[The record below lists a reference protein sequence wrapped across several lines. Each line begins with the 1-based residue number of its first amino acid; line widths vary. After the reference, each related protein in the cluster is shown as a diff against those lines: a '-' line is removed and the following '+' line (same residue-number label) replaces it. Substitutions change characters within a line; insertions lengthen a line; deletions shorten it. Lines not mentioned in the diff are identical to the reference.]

1 MNEAIFNLTHA
12 AKKSFGL
19 SVAVLLTMLT
29 ADKAQATDKGIL
41 AIGNDIENAFWEM
54 PSAGRNFDIT
64 TSGEFYAS
72 SPTEANNPTG
82 GDPAYLA
89 LINVLISRPLENDS
103 QEALKGKLTDART
116 LLESVPE
123 IDEKSQLRLLKFI
136 SKIKNIIKMKEPL
149 WADEQELA
157 KLKAK
162 NAALDK
168 ENAALVKEIV
178 KIKAEQ
184 EATKNHI
191 NETKQKLKIIQ
202 TNSNPQ

>member
-1 MNEAIFNLTHA
+1 MKEAIFNLTHA

-103 QEALKGKLTDART
+103 QESLKGKLTEART
-116 LLESVPE
+116 LLESVPD

-162 NAALDK
+162 NAAKDAKIAAK
-168 ENAALVKEIV
+168 EANIA
-178 KIKAEQ
+178 KIDAEQ
-184 EATKNHI
+184 EALDK
-191 NETKQKLKIIQ
+191 ELAKEKEKLRIVK
-202 TNSNPQ
+202 TFSNPK